1 MYLVSNV
8 NLGYFWVNMTHSEN
22 LSQIP
27 INIYFCVWRG
37 DGGAGETKLFW
48 YSPVTRINLIKKIV
62 LLFIEVY

>member
-27 INIYFCVWRG
+27 INIYFC
-37 DGGAGETKLFW
+37 GGGWGGVQERQSYPDIHWWLEST
-48 YSPVTRINLIKKIV
+48 
-62 LLFIEVY
+62 

>member
-27 INIYFCVWRG
+27 INIYFCAG
-37 DGGAGETKLFW
+37 DEGGYKRDKVI
-48 YSPVTRINLIKKIV
+48 PI
-62 LLFIEVY
+62 FIGD